1 MTADQKSRVA
11 ELKAEIVATATGAGT
26 PLKVRAATVALKQEL
41 RRGGV
46 TARAVASALGVPES
60 TLCQWER
67 RTVTRRAPAVTAKAR
82 ERSAGF
88 RMVQVAAATSTS
100 MSAPS
105 SSLASP
111 VRASIPS
118 ARGLRIVH
126 APSGLVV
133 DGLDVEMLAALLKR
147 MT

>member
-26 PLKVRAATVALKQEL
+26 PLNVRAATVALKQEL
-41 RRGGV
+41 RRDGV
-46 TARAVASALGVPES
+46 TARAVASAVGVPES

-67 RTVTRRAPAVTAKAR
+67 QTVTRRAPAVATKGR
-82 ERSAGF
+82 EHSAGF
-88 RMVQVAAATSTS
+88 RMVQIAEATATS

-105 SSLASP
+105 SSS
-111 VRASIPS
+111 SS
-118 ARGLRIVH
+118 AWGLRVVH

-147 MT
+147 MS

>member
-1 MTADQKSRVA
+1 MTADQRSRVT
-11 ELKAEIVATATGAGT
+11 ELKAEIAATATGAGT
-26 PLKVRAATVALKQEL
+26 PLKVRAAAVALKQEL
-41 RRGGV
+41 RRDGV

-67 RTVTRRAPAVTAKAR
+67 RTVTRRAPAVAMKAR
-82 ERSAGF
+82 ERGAGF
-88 RMVQVAAATSTS
+88 RMVQIAEATATS

-105 SSLASP
+105 SSSTLPMRESTT
-111 VRASIPS
+111 S
-118 ARGLRIVH
+118 ARGLRVVH

-147 MT
+147 MS